1 MRLNLIQTAMTY
13 GRPCMIGPRAA
24 VAVPYPAPTLEEQ
37 HNTQLSFDGSAHG
50 GADVEFF
57 AFSLK
62 LYEILHDILYS
73 FYSVN
78 SLYKQLPS
86 LEASVESIGKLH
98 AQILAVDSRLG
109 SWQQSL
115 PRYLNLSDQSL
126 TDSAHSVLHRQA
138 FILHQR

>member
-1 MRLNLIQTAMTY
+1 MTY

-24 VAVPYPAPTLEEQ
+24 AAVPYPEPALEEQ
-37 HNTQLSFDGSAHG
+37 HDLQLPLNSSARG

-57 AFSLK
+57 VFSLK

-78 SLYKQLPS
+78 SLYTQLPS
-86 LEASVESIGKLH
+86 LEKNLESIGKLH
-98 AQILAVDSRLG
+98 ARILEVDSRLA

-115 PRYLNLSDQSL
+115 PRYLKLSEQTL
-126 TDSAHSVLHRQA
+126 ADSDHPILHRQA
-138 FILHQR
+138 CILHQR